1 MPKTQH
7 NHSIA
12 QNLKIGTMK
21 NAIKLLIIFIF
32 SNVIFA
38 QHSGNVNY
46 INQLNGAQ
54 ARVDDIN
61 INYPSSSNIYISVKG
76 LANVKADAYV
86 AIFNVTQM
94 GKTAKEVNQ
103 LIDARIEPALEAI
116 KSKSD
121 VETYIDMVS
130 FVPMYEYAV
139 ERKIFSKKTYNEI
152 PIGFELK
159 KNIHIK
165 YTDPGLLN
173 SIIAALASTEIYDLV
188 RVDYFS
194 NKLDQ
199 VKSDLMSKAKTTL
212 QTKLKNY
219 QDILSVDFDSIEK
232 TIIDDYRVVY
242 PVEMYKSY
250 QAYTSTSLNIKKSA
264 NVNKAGKSTT
274 LYYQPIVEK
283 DYDFVLNPTIFEPVI
298 QVMYEVKVVINRDE
312 YKRMKQQA
320 KTQAQKPNNEYF
332 FLTPDGELRKLNIK
346 I

>member
-1 MPKTQH
+1 
-7 NHSIA
+7 
-12 QNLKIGTMK
+12 MK
-21 NAIKLLIIFIF
+21 NALKLLIILLS

-38 QHSGNVNY
+38 QHSGNINY
-46 INQLNGAQ
+46 VNQLNGPNNLT
-54 ARVDDIN
+54 DGIN
-61 INYPSSSNIYISVKG
+61 LSYPSNSNIYVTVKG

-94 GKTAKEVNQ
+94 GKTAKEVNK
-103 LIDARIEPALEAI
+103 LIDERINPALEMI
-116 KSKSD
+116 NSKSN

-130 FVPMYEYAV
+130 FVPMYEYEV

-165 YTDPGLLN
+165 YTDPNLLN
-173 SIIAALASTEIYDLV
+173 DIIAALSSTEIYDLV

-194 NKLDQ
+194 NELDR
-199 VKSDLMSKAKTTL
+199 VKNDLMNKAKATL

-219 QDILSVDFDSIEK
+219 QDILSVNFDSIEK

-242 PVEMYKSY
+242 PVEMYNSY

-264 NVNKAGKSTT
+264 NVNQAGKSTT
-274 LYYQPIVEK
+274 LFYQPIVEK
-283 DYDFVLNPTIFEPVI
+283 EYDFVLNPTIFEPVI
-298 QVMYEVKVVINRDE
+298 QVMYEVKLVINRDE

-320 KTQAQKPNNEYF
+320 KTVVHKPDNEYF
-332 FLTPDGELRKLNIK
+332 FLTPNGELKQLNIK
-346 I
+346 N

>member
-1 MPKTQH
+1 M
-7 NHSIA
+7 
-12 QNLKIGTMK
+12 KIT
-21 NAIKLLIIFIF
+21 IKLFIILLC
-32 SNVIFA
+32 SSTIFA

-46 INQLNGAQ
+46 LNQLPG
-54 ARVDDIN
+54 VTPGTPGIN
-61 INYPSSSNIYISVKG
+61 INYPSNSNMYITVKG

-94 GKTAKEVNQ
+94 GKTAKEVNE
-103 LIDARIEPALEAI
+103 LIDARINPVLEKI
-116 KSKSD
+116 NSKSN

-130 FVPMYEYAV
+130 FVPMYEYEV

-173 SIIAALASTEIYDLV
+173 EIIAALAATEIYDLV

-199 VKSDLMSKAKTTL
+199 VKNDMMIKAKTVL

-219 QDILSVDFDSIEK
+219 QTILGVNFDSIEK
-232 TIIDDYRVVY
+232 TIIDDYLVVY
-242 PVEMYKSY
+242 PVEMYNSY
-250 QAYTSTSLNIKKSA
+250 QAYTSTSLNIKKAA
-264 NVNKAGKSTT
+264 NVKQSGKSTT

-283 DYDFVLNPTIFEPVI
+283 EYDFVLNPTIFEPVI
-298 QVMYEVKVVINRDE
+298 QVMYEVKLVVNREE
-312 YKRMKQQA
+312 YKRLKQQT
-320 KTQAQKPNNEYF
+320 KTVVQKSDNEYF
-332 FLTPDGELRKLNIK
+332 FLTPNGELKQLDIK
-346 I
+346 N